1 MKLEQ
6 VAVQLFT
13 LRDHLKTPADYR
25 ETLRKVAEIGYPSV
39 QISGPRP
46 ISEEEITEL
55 CREFGL
61 SINSTHEDSGLILE
75 NPAQVVENLNAFGCA
90 YTAYP
95 YPKDVDFASADSVQ
109 RLIAGLNASGKV
121 LAEAGKV
128 LTYHNHAV
136 EFGKLDGV
144 TIMEKIYDETD
155 PRYLQGEIDTYWV
168 QAGGDSPEAWC
179 RRLHNRLPLLHIK
192 DYALGEDGQP
202 RFAEIGE
209 GILDFR
215 AIIGAAEEAGCE
227 WFIVEQDTCPG
238 DPFDSLALSFRN
250 IRDRLVES

>member
-1 MKLEQ
+1 MKIEQ
-6 VAVQLFT
+6 VAVQLYT

-25 ETLRKVAEIGYPSV
+25 ESLRKVAEIGYKSV

-46 ISEEEITEL
+46 VSEEEIA
-55 CREFGL
+55 EFCHEAGL
-61 SINSTHEDSGLILE
+61 GINSTHEDSELILE
-75 NPAQVVENLNAFGCA
+75 NPARVVENLNAFGCA

-109 RLIAGLNASGKV
+109 RLVSGLNAAGKV
-121 LAEAGKV
+121 LAEAGKI

-136 EFGKLDGV
+136 EFGKLDGA
-144 TIMEKIYDETD
+144 TIMEKIYDGTD

-168 QAGGDSPEAWC
+168 KAGGDDPEAWC
-179 RRLHNRLPLLHIK
+179 RRLDQRLPLLHIK
-192 DYALGEDGQP
+192 DYAVGEDGKP

-209 GILDFR
+209 GVLDFP
-215 AIIGAAEEAGCE
+215 AIIKAAEESGCE

-250 IRDRLVES
+250 IRDRLIEP